1 MALVKLQPS
10 SPLLSVADTLPEV
23 LSKPNESTF
32 TSLYPESKVGSLLK
46 YVEGYPWTVHYYGQI
61 LNRSNSLTHVDPS
74 ITALSQPY
82 YEIKDAILQVS
93 SPLSTSYDQ
102 ATGVT
107 TVNGSALVPFKMT
120 PNVGDF
126 FIAQVDTAEDAV
138 FIITAVQ
145 RKTHRKDTLYEV
157 DYNLY
162 QYTSADPDFLPR
174 LQKKVQESYHFNKD
188 SQYYNRDALISPM
201 EHKVS
206 LDLGKLYKESTEMYF
221 DTFYQRHTGTILL
234 PGVMDRVYDPYLMA
248 FIAKTVSYE
257 VIEPGGMHQH
267 SLFDRYAKQPVFWE
281 VLLTRNPRKLST
293 INTKV
298 AFVGAH
304 SVRNQGRLGTAFHA
318 GLDYVA
324 QPTEPNRVNDIGVYT
339 PELAPEWSRGF
350 ATQENAF
357 VYEEFIKTGN
367 NQTYLDKPLL
377 HPLFELDYYVVSE
390 NLYIYNQT
398 GMGAENLSYVEWVL
412 MRFIRSEA
420 LSKGDVA
427 AALRSYDSW
436 SPLHQ
441 LYLLPALWQVVKAL
455 N

>member
-1 MALVKLQPS
+1 MALVKLQHS
-10 SPLLSVADTLPEV
+10 SGLLSSADTLPQV

-61 LNRSNSLTHVDPS
+61 LNRSNTLNHVDPA

-82 YEIKDAILQVS
+82 YEINDAVLQVS

-102 ATGVT
+102 STGVT

-126 FIAQVDTAEDAV
+126 FIAQVDTGEDAV

-162 QYTSADPDFLPR
+162 QYTSVDPDFIIQ

-201 EHKVS
+201 EHRAT
-206 LDLGKLYKESTEMYF
+206 LDLGRLYKESIRDYF
-221 DTFYQRHTGTILL
+221 DRFYQKHTGTIMV
-234 PGVMDRVYDPYLMA
+234 PGVLERVYDPYLVS
-248 FIAKTVSYE
+248 FLSKIVSYDMIGNIS
-257 VIEPGGMHQH
+257 VFQH
-267 SLFDRYAKQPVFWE
+267 SLYDRYAKQPVFWQT
-281 VLLTRNPRKLST
+281 LLTRNPRTLKS
-293 INTKV
+293 INRKV
-298 AFVGAH
+298 AFVGSH
-304 SVRNQGRLGTAFHA
+304 SVRNQGRFGSVFHA

-324 QPTEPNRVNDIGVYT
+324 YATEPDKSNDIGHYNLDMDAVWNQFTT
-339 PELAPEWSRGF
+339 PENS
-350 ATQENAF
+350 F

-367 NQTYLDKPLL
+367 NETALEKHLL
-377 HPLFELDYYVVSE
+377 HPLFESDYYVVSE
-390 NLYIYNQT
+390 NFYTYFET
-398 GMGAENLSYVEWVL
+398 GLGGDRLSYVEWL
-412 MRFIRSEA
+412 LSRFIRTEA
-420 LSKGDVA
+420 LSKRDVA
-427 AALRSYDSW
+427 AALGSYDSW
-436 SPLHQ
+436 SPMHQ
-441 LYLLPALWQVVKAL
+441 LYLLPSLWQIVNAL

>member
-1 MALVKLQPS
+1 
-10 SPLLSVADTLPEV
+10 
-23 LSKPNESTF
+23 
-32 TSLYPESKVGSLLK
+32 
-46 YVEGYPWTVHYYGQI
+46 
-61 LNRSNSLTHVDPS
+61 
-74 ITALSQPY
+74 
-82 YEIKDAILQVS
+82 
-93 SPLSTSYDQ
+93 
-102 ATGVT
+102 
-107 TVNGSALVPFKMT
+107 
-120 PNVGDF
+120 
-126 FIAQVDTAEDAV
+126 
-138 FIITAVQ
+138 
-145 RKTHRKDTLYEV
+145 
-157 DYNLY
+157 
-162 QYTSADPDFLPR
+162 
-174 LQKKVQESYHFNKD
+174 
-188 SQYYNRDALISPM
+188 
-201 EHKVS
+201 
-206 LDLGKLYKESTEMYF
+206 MYF

-293 INTKV
+293 INKKV

-367 NQTYLDKPLL
+367 NQTDLDKPLL

-398 GMGAENLSYVEWVL
+398 GMGAENLSYVEWLL